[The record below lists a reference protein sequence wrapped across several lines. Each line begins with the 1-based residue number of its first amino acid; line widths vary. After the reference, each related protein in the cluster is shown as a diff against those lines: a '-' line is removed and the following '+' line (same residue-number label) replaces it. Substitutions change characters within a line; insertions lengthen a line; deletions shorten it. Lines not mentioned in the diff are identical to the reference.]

1 MRPGLFVALRRI
13 HNQSGSLKNLERE
26 WIEMSTVDSYPKENT
41 CAKTIAA
48 LVELRL
54 GSSLSTDEIAYLT
67 LHCARLSMPTPAQ

>member
-1 MRPGLFVALRRI
+1 MKAAARFLEHHMRAVV
-13 HNQSGSLKNLERE
+13 QS
-26 WIEMSTVDSYPKENT
+26 IVDSYPKENA
-41 CAKTIAA
+41 CAKTIAE